1 MRRRRRRRG
10 ATQRR
15 AEEAE
20 LLGFKIGRVHKSCLA
35 AMWALFVSSRL
46 IPFFFALSF
55 VGPVCKPL
63 IVIGSYRGSWSV
75 S

>member
-1 MRRRRRRRG
+1 MSG
-10 ATQRR
+10 CYVGPLCQ
-15 AEEAE
+15 
-20 LLGFKIGRVHKSCLA
+20 FKID
-35 AMWALFVSSRL
+35 
-46 IPFFFALSF
+46 PFFFALSF